1 MLIILPVLSFLCA
14 GLLAVFLILLIRRP
28 TVNTSNVSLVLWLLF
43 GNVVHAI
50 NALVWSSNTDTSRV
64 PVWCDIGMCTP
75 QIKARSVM
83 D

>member
-28 TVNTSNVSLVLWLLF
+28 MVNTSNVSLVLWLLF

-50 NALVWSSNTDTSRV
+50 NALVWSSNTDTSRI
-64 PVWCDIGMCTP
+64 PVWCDIGM
-75 QIKARSVM
+75 ARHKSKRV
-83 D
+83 